1 MWPDVSHVKMNI
13 PIVACVATFQ
23 REWATWARPY
33 GPSECDGIIWY
44 LAVIHIAAHVVIQ
57 GSPSIHNSAHVV
69 IAFSCQFIAAV
80 AHVAKQETRAVPY
93 TRCSPGGNPRCSCK
107 Y

>member
-1 MWPDVSHVKMNI
+1 MWPDVSHVIISI
-13 PIVACVATFQ
+13 PIVACVATLQ

-44 LAVIHIAAHVVIQ
+44 LAVIHIVAAHVAIQ
-57 GSPSIHNSAHVV
+57 WSPSIHNSAHVV

-80 AHVAKQETRAVPY
+80 AHVTKQETRAVPH
-93 TRCSPGGNPRCSCK
+93 TRCSPGGYP
-107 Y
+107 